1 MTRAMDISLFIIIL
15 TAAMSFVANIG
26 LFTDN
31 QLSTVSQ
38 DQITTYN
45 VTDLNSF
52 SNGLSANSPPSITDV
67 IGISIYWLWE
77 AFVIMISI
85 VFMIVVSYYPL
96 VNTFHVPVVLAI
108 FLQGGI
114 YFCYAVFYAQWKSG
128 KGTKLYDY

>member
-77 AFVIMISI
+77 AFVIMIFSNI
-85 VFMIVVSYYPL
+85 L
-96 VNTFHVPVVLAI
+96 TGRNL
-108 FLQGGI
+108 FLLCGFLCTVEI
-114 YFCYAVFYAQWKSG
+114 RKRN
-128 KGTKLYDY
+128 